1 MNMKKINLS
10 VNLEDNEVFEK
21 TIKEAVASHAKQLA
35 REELEKELVAEI
47 ERIATARLNEI
58 KQSSY
63 YSIVVSRVTDAVVQK
78 LTKDIHFDNE
88 KVNAMIEEKVG
99 AYLDSRIQSRN
110 GLDGFIQNYIDKS
123 IANAL
128 LQKVKD

>member
-1 MNMKKINLS
+1 MKKINLS

-21 TIKEAVASHAKQLA
+21 SIKESVASHAKQLA
-35 REELEKELVAEI
+35 REELEKELVSEI

-63 YSIVVSRVTDAVVQK
+63 YSVVVSRVTESIVKK
-78 LTKDIHFDNE
+78 LTKEIPFDND
-88 KVNAMIEEKVG
+88 KINAMIEEKVS

-110 GLDGFIQNYIDKS
+110 GLDGFIQKYIDKS

-128 LQKVKD
+128 LQKSKD